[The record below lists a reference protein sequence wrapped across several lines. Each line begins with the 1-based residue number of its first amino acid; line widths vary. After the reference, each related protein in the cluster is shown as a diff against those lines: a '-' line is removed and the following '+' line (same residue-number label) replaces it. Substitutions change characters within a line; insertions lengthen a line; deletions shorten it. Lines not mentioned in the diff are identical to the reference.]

1 MFLAGLKRFVKTLL
15 ARLIGSDTLQ
25 IGKDDGE
32 FSRKNTVSF
41 RFDRVACGETFVA
54 RLNGSDILHTV
65 PSTNSQTS
73 WQATAQISG

>member
-1 MFLAGLKRFVKTLL
+1 VFLAGLKRSVKTLL
-15 ARLIGSDTLQ
+15 APLIGSDTLQ
-25 IGKDDGE
+25 IGKDGE

-73 WQATAQISG
+73 WQATAQIFG

>member
-1 MFLAGLKRFVKTLL
+1 MFLAGLKRSVKTLL

-25 IGKDDGE
+25 IGKDGE

-73 WQATAQISG
+73 WQATAQIFG